1 MKVKTSYPIIVN
13 GVEKTPDLYYD
24 ADMTE
29 FSDGEMVE
37 YSEARGKRRRRRP
50 TAKKRRRPI
59 AKRRRPVVQ
68 SRPMATRPS
77 VAQSR
82 PIAQSRPTAPKRPLR
97 PVSLKDTRVVT
108 LGSGTKF
115 DKRVMKTLDKPQF
128 YNAGGNEEAYNVPDS
143 GLKVFTTYPVTVNND
158 KISPDDY
165 FLNADGEQYLPFDG
179 QSELLGFRDELGE
192 EYFCGVDGEEFYNAK
207 GEKLKGFFKKV
218 GGGVVKV
225 GKFIGKI
232 AKKVGRAVVKASKTV
247 AKGVKKVG
255 GKVKAGAKKLIHHK
269 TKEEKAQSKSD
280 RDKRRADRVKEHNDK
295 KAKRDK
301 EIADAKAKGQT
312 PPPPLPP
319 LPPQTPQEK
328 EEELKFT
335 QKEKQEEKKTPDA
348 NASDVFTL
356 TLPLAN
362 ANTPKD
368 KIVVING
375 IEYDAS
381 GIPDT
386 KQIVETIDESG
397 NPVAGVEFN
406 PSEVV
411 ATTGEDGNVQYYT
424 NQDAGGM
431 SKGLKITLIVAGS
444 LLVLGVVGYFIY
456 KSKKGSSVPK

>member
-29 FSDGEMVE
+29 FS
-37 YSEARGKRRRRRP
+37 EARGKRRRRRP
-50 TAKKRRRPI
+50 TGKKRRPI
-59 AKRRRPVVQ
+59 PKRRRTVAQ

-97 PVSLKDTRVVT
+97 PVSLKGTRVVT

-115 DKRVMKTLDKPQF
+115 DKRVLKSLDRPQF
-128 YNAGGNEEAYNVPDS
+128 YNAGGNEEAYNVPNS

-225 GKFIGKI
+225 GKFIGKV

-247 AKGVKKVG
+247 AKGVKTAG
-255 GKVKAGAKKLIHHK
+255 GKIKTGAKKLIHHK
-269 TKEEKAQSKSD
+269 TAEEKAQSKADKDKRRAD
-280 RDKRRADRVKEHNDK
+280 RDKRRADKVKEHEEK
-295 KAKRDK
+295 RAKRQK
-301 EIADAKAKGQT
+301 EIDDAKAKGQN
-312 PPPPLPP
+312 PPPAIPP
-319 LPPQTPQEK
+319 LPPQT
-328 EEELKFT
+328 EEEK
-335 QKEKQEEKKTPDA
+335 KAEAASDEKKTPDA
-348 NASDVFTL
+348 NAQDVFTL

-375 IEYDAS
+375 KEYDAS

-386 KQIVETIDESG
+386 KQIVETVDENG